1 MKNYLTPLSILVGAL
16 FIGIVLLLSNKS
28 EQFEY
33 VKENVVFD
41 KSSGKTYFTDQKQYI
56 DIKGDRYQ
64 FD

>member
-33 VKENVVFD
+33 VKENIVFD

>member
-28 EQFEY
+28 EQYEY
-33 VKENVVFD
+33 VKENIVFD

>member
-56 DIKGDRYQ
+56 DVKGDRYQ

>member
-1 MKNYLTPLSILVGAL
+1 MKNYLTPLSILVGAI

-33 VKENVVFD
+33 VKENIVFD

>member
-28 EQFEY
+28 GQYEY

>member
-1 MKNYLTPLSILVGAL
+1 MKNYLIPLYILIGAL
-16 FIGIVLLLSNKS
+16 CIGVALVKWSKT
-28 EQFEY
+28 EEFEY
-33 VKENVVFD
+33 IKENVVFD

>member
-1 MKNYLTPLSILVGAL
+1 MKNYLPPLSILFGAL
-16 FIGIVLLLSNKS
+16 FIAVALVKS
-28 EQFEY
+28 SQTEQFEY
-33 VKENVVFD
+33 IKENVVFD

>member
-16 FIGIVLLLSNKS
+16 FVGIAIIQSSKS
-28 EQFEY
+28 EQYEY

-41 KSSGKTYFTDQKQYI
+41 KNSGKTYFIDQKQYV

>member
-1 MKNYLTPLSILVGAL
+1 MKNYLIPLYILIGAL
-16 FIGIVLLLSNKS
+16 CIGVALVKS
-28 EQFEY
+28 SKTEQFEY
-33 VKENVVFD
+33 IKENVVFD

>member
-1 MKNYLTPLSILVGAL
+1 MKNYLIHLSILISAL
-16 FIGIVLLLSNKS
+16 FIGVALVKS
-28 EQFEY
+28 SKTEQFEY
-33 VKENVVFD
+33 IKENVVFD

>member
-28 EQFEY
+28 GQYEY

-56 DIKGDRYQ
+56 DVKGDRYQ

>member
-28 EQFEY
+28 EQYEY

-41 KSSGKTYFTDQKQYI
+41 KSSGKTYCTDQKQYI
-56 DIKGDRYQ
+56 DVKGDRYQ

>member
-1 MKNYLTPLSILVGAL
+1 MKNYLTPLSILVGAI

-33 VKENVVFD
+33 VKENIVFD
-41 KSSGKTYFTDQKQYI
+41 KSSGNTYFTDQKQYI

>member
-1 MKNYLTPLSILVGAL
+1 MKNYLITLSILIGAL
-16 FIGIVLLLSNKS
+16 FIGVALVKS
-28 EQFEY
+28 SKTDQFEY
-33 VKENVVFD
+33 IKENVVFD

>member
-1 MKNYLTPLSILVGAL
+1 MKNYLTSLSILIGAL
-16 FIGIVLLLSNKS
+16 FIGIILLLSNKS
-28 EQFEY
+28 EQYEY
-33 VKENVVFD
+33 VNENVIFD

>member
-16 FIGIVLLLSNKS
+16 FIGIVLLLSSKS
-28 EQFEY
+28 EQYEY
-33 VKENVVFD
+33 VNENVVFD
-41 KSSGKTYFTDQKQYI
+41 KSSGKTYFTDLKQYV

>member
-1 MKNYLTPLSILVGAL
+1 MKNYLTPLSILVGAI

-28 EQFEY
+28 EQYEY
-33 VKENVVFD
+33 VKENIVFD

>member
-1 MKNYLTPLSILVGAL
+1 MKNYLTPLSILIGAL
-16 FIGIVLLLSNKS
+16 FIGIILLLSNKS
-28 EQFEY
+28 EQYEY
-33 VKENVVFD
+33 VKENVIFD